1 MTLAMI
7 LLATIAGGVL
17 SVLLAASLALTVL
30 QRYAPLLVS
39 FAVGA
44 MLAAAFL
51 GIIPEAQAAGL
62 PPAELGG
69 WILAGLFGFFLLEK
83 AALWRHH
90 HPSTSHHSA
99 PHQSSLHPHELQ
111 ATVPV
116 IVLGDGLHNFVDG
129 VLIAAAFLTDPV
141 LGLTTAIAIILHE
154 IPQELGDFMVLLAAG
169 LTRRRALLLNALS
182 GLSMVAGGVAG
193 YLMLEAS
200 QAMVPVALAVAAA
213 SFIYIA
219 VADLIPHLHRQT
231 GAQSTFSQ
239 TALMGL
245 GGAAIL
251 SGQFLLSLIH

>member
-1 MTLAMI
+1 MTLVLI

-17 SVLLAASLALTVL
+17 SVLLAASLALTAL
-30 QRYAPLLVS
+30 QRYAPLMVS

-51 GIIPEAQAAGL
+51 GIIPEALAAGL

-83 AALWRHH
+83 AALWRHQH
-90 HPSTSHHSA
+90 QSTSHHSA
-99 PHQSSLHPHELQ
+99 LHHSALQS
-111 ATVPV
+111 TVPV

-129 VLIAAAFLTDPV
+129 VLIAAAFLTDPA
-141 LGLTTAIAIILHE
+141 LGLTTVIAVILHE
-154 IPQELGDFMVLLAAG
+154 IPQEIGDFMVLLAAG

-182 GLSMVAGGVAG
+182 GLAMVAGGVAG
-193 YLMLEAS
+193 YLMLEAF
-200 QAMVPVALAVAAA
+200 QAMVPVALAVSAA

-231 GAQSTFSQ
+231 GAQSAFSQ
-239 TALMGL
+239 TALMGA
-245 GGAAIL
+245 GGAVIL
-251 SGQFLLSLIH
+251 SSQLLLPHIH

>member
-1 MTLAMI
+1 MTLVLI

-17 SVLLAASLALTVL
+17 SVLLAASLALTAL
-30 QRYAPLLVS
+30 QRYAPLMVS

-51 GIIPEAQAAGL
+51 GIIPEALAAGL

-83 AALWRHH
+83 AALWRHQH
-90 HPSTSHHSA
+90 QSTSHHSA
-99 PHQSSLHPHELQ
+99 LHHSALQS
-111 ATVPV
+111 TVPV

-129 VLIAAAFLTDPV
+129 VLIAAAFLTDPA
-141 LGLTTAIAIILHE
+141 LGLTTAIAVILHE
-154 IPQELGDFMVLLAAG
+154 IPQEIGDFMVLLAAG

-182 GLSMVAGGVAG
+182 GLAMVAGGVAG
-193 YLMLEAS
+193 YLMLEAF
-200 QAMVPVALAVAAA
+200 QAMVPVALAVSAA

-231 GAQSTFSQ
+231 GAQSAFSQ
-239 TALMGL
+239 TALMGA
-245 GGAAIL
+245 GGAVIL
-251 SGQFLLSLIH
+251 SSQLLLPHIH